1 MTNISVA
8 LVTGG
13 GSGIGRSAALELA
26 RHYDRVLVADLSL
39 DAAQSVA
46 MEIEARGGEAFAV
59 HVDVRDTDSVES
71 MVASAKSGGGKIHV
85 LVHSAGVFGGQR
97 AVLTMSDDEWRDILD
112 VNLTGAFRVTRAV
125 AKHMADNRSGTIV
138 LIASDR
144 GIYGGKNKAHYAAS
158 KAGLIAYAKSLALEL
173 GEFGVTCN
181 AVNPGATMT
190 PGFDADAPSEIKEKR
205 VKSDPLGRLSTPE
218 DIAEVIGFLARSG
231 GEFITGQLISIRMRV
246 A

>member
-1 MTNISVA
+1 MPDTSVA

-13 GSGIGRSAALELA
+13 GSGIGGAAALELA
-26 RHYDRVLVADLSL
+26 RHYDRVVVTDLSL
-39 DAAQSVA
+39 DAAESVA
-46 MEIEARGGEAFAV
+46 LEIQAKGGDALAV
-59 HVDVRDTDSVES
+59 PVDVRDVDSVNS
-71 MVASAKSGGGKIHV
+71 MVSRATSGLGKIDV

-97 AVLTMSDDEWRDILD
+97 AVLTMSDDEWSDVLD
-112 VNLTGAFRVTRAV
+112 VNLTGSFLVTRAV
-125 AKHMADNRSGTIV
+125 AKHMVPNRSGTII

-144 GIYGGKNKAHYAAS
+144 GIYGGRNKAHYAAS
-158 KAGLIAYAKSLALEL
+158 KAGLIACMKSLALEL

-181 AVNPGATMT
+181 AINPGTTIT
-190 PGFDADAPSEIKEKR
+190 PGFDADAPVEIKEMR

-218 DIAEVIGFLARSG
+218 DIAEVISFLARSG